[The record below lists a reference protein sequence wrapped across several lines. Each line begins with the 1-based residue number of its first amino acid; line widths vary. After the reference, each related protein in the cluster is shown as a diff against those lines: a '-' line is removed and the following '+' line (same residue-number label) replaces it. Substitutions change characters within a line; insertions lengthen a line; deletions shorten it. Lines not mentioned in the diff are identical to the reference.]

1 MRCAKQLKP
10 VDNLWITLDTPEQRG
25 TNMAL
30 TSTFNKLLDNN
41 GTLSR
46 QRLSEAHLEPP
57 KRLVRGVLIAIG
69 IALCSAAPAGQ
80 ATISQPMTPFRYST
94 SMIGEQQTECLF
106 RIAIKESNIRY
117 NAINRSSGAYGAWQ
131 FLTSKAKG
139 TTAHE
144 QVLLAIDYANYRY
157 GSPCKAW
164 AFWQRN
170 YWW

>member
-1 MRCAKQLKP
+1 MIKRLRHT
-10 VDNLWITLDTPEQRG
+10 DNLWKLD
-25 TNMAL
+25 
-30 TSTFNKLLDNN
+30 KH
-41 GTLSR
+41 GTLLR
-46 QRLSEAHLEPP
+46 QSLSKAHHAPL
-57 KRLVRGVLIAIG
+57 KRLARGVLIAIG
-69 IALCSAAPAGQ
+69 IALCSASPAGQ
-80 ATISQPMTPFRYST
+80 ATTMQQKTPFAYSS
-94 SMIGEQQTECLF
+94 SMIGELQTECLF

-131 FLTSKAKG
+131 FMSKSVRGK
-139 TTAHE
+139 TPHE